1 MGLLLQPVEQVGY
14 VEREGVS
21 VMFARIGEIALLDG
35 IAERVVERHAGLAQ
49 EPAEA
54 GNEGIAVENG
64 GKLGMRAEASGARE
78 GFEKAG
84 VVTRDAA
91 LAARA
96 RRRRLGGVARRLG
109 NGARRLGKG
118 GRGRGRCGDRLG
130 VQLGA
135 PGLGLGDAR
144 GSLRIR
150 VEARARE
157 QFLDL
162 VAAGAKPRGFLG
174 DLRRRRAPADVPV
187 DPAFRRVA
195 RTQHLRGDLARA
207 LGGGQIALENVPKLA
222 VEPSAIDRIEPGAEV
237 VTLQRLEG
245 RLARNTVM
253 RGGRNERGGMELAI
267 DAARRGAREQGEHA
281 LEALGEG
288 GTIGADE
295 GARLAEALGASGAVL
310 RVVSGDRGLERGDG
324 AGFGGRLR
332 VVQVQH
338 DRSSL
343 SMNGGA
349 APSPGVVK
357 PWRFAER
364 PGRALAEGSR
374 ARHACPRGR
383 EARKADRRA
392 ARAFL
397 SSRAACIAFSASAA
411 PSRSALSS
419 SADFVT
425 RAQTRRL

>member
-1 MGLLLQPVEQVGY
+1 
-14 VEREGVS
+14 
-21 VMFARIGEIALLDG
+21 MFARIGEIALLDG

-84 VVTRDAA
+84 VVARHAA

-118 GRGRGRCGDRLG
+118 GRGR
-130 VQLGA
+130 
-135 PGLGLGDAR
+135 
-144 GSLRIR
+144 
-150 VEARARE
+150 
-157 QFLDL
+157 
-162 VAAGAKPRGFLG
+162 
-174 DLRRRRAPADVPV
+174 
-187 DPAFRRVA
+187 VA
-195 RTQHLRGDLARA
+195 RQ
-207 LGGGQIALENVPKLA
+207 
-222 VEPSAIDRIEPGAEV
+222 
-237 VTLQRLEG
+237 
-245 RLARNTVM
+245 
-253 RGGRNERGGMELAI
+253 
-267 DAARRGAREQGEHA
+267 QGEHA

-295 GARLAEALGASGAVL
+295 GARLAEALGASGVVL
-310 RVVSGDRGLERGDG
+310 RVVGCNRGLERGDG

-397 SSRAACIAFSASAA
+397 SSRAACLAFSASAA

>member
-1 MGLLLQPVEQVGY
+1 VRLLLQPVEQVGY
-14 VEREGVS
+14 VEREGEG
-21 VMFARIGEIALLDG
+21 VMLARIGEIALFDR
-35 IAERVVERHAGLAQ
+35 IAKGVVERHAGLAQ

-54 GNEGIAVENG
+54 GDEGIAVENG

-78 GFEKAG
+78 GFEQAG
-84 VVTRDAA
+84 VMARHAA

-96 RRRRLGGVARRLG
+96 RRRGRIARRLG

-118 GRGRGRCGDRLG
+118 GRG
-130 VQLGA
+130 
-135 PGLGLGDAR
+135 
-144 GSLRIR
+144 S
-150 VEARARE
+150 
-157 QFLDL
+157 
-162 VAAGAKPRGFLG
+162 
-174 DLRRRRAPADVPV
+174 
-187 DPAFRRVA
+187 VA
-195 RTQHLRGDLARA
+195 RQ
-207 LGGGQIALENVPKLA
+207 
-222 VEPSAIDRIEPGAEV
+222 
-237 VTLQRLEG
+237 
-245 RLARNTVM
+245 
-253 RGGRNERGGMELAI
+253 
-267 DAARRGAREQGEHA
+267 QGEHA
-281 LEALGEG
+281 LEALGER

-295 GARLAEALGASGAVL
+295 GARLAEALGASGVVL
-310 RVVSGDRGLERGDG
+310 RVVGGNRGLERGDG
-324 AGFGGRLR
+324 AGFGGRLW

-364 PGRALAEGSR
+364 PRRALAEGSR

-397 SSRAACIAFSASAA
+397 SSRAACLAFSASAA

-419 SADFVT
+419 SAALVT